1 MPDVFVELK
10 LLNRFDEETNK
21 LEILLIFYSKRIPD
35 SICIFKVVKEN
46 WKMNTVP
53 VHVLFFRAFYKIFEV
68 FCSGLTLLIT
78 LMANVLSLTINV
90 NRCSKNP
97 ATVESPNTPTS
108 VNYHFTRKCNCKCG
122 FCFHTAKTSFV
133 LPMEEAKRGLRMLK
147 DSGTW

>member
-1 MPDVFVELK
+1 
-10 LLNRFDEETNK
+10 
-21 LEILLIFYSKRIPD
+21 
-35 SICIFKVVKEN
+35 
-46 WKMNTVP
+46 MNTVP

-147 DSGTW
+147 DSGKALVRRPEIRVIRELDNQLAFRATMITIDTNAQ